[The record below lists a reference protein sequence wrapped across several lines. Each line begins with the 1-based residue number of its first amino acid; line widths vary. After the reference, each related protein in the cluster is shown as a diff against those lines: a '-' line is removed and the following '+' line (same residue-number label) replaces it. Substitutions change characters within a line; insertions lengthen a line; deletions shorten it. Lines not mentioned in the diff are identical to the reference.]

1 MAEEVSISSVSAS
14 SLETQIYS
22 SQDINLLNEFELN
35 RDFGAEQDIIEYHI
49 FDPNNSLLS
58 SSYDYASYSTQVT
71 NPSSSLYNT
80 LYIDPD
86 QDLNNSGFN
95 IGEYNVLYKFYRPV
109 FLSSNTARYFIK
121 EISSD
126 RTEIQ
131 ISTND
136 LSYNAVGTS
145 YFNYVTSKAEKTFY
159 SDLLL
164 NFGDNNTLIAVNT
177 LLNTEDTSQASI
189 FVKLY
194 EPLPAE
200 YILKDTLWIV
210 EEISDPISFQVNI
223 QFTTEETE
231 QIEFLRGPNTSIDL
245 NDKTN
250 TPTKYFN
257 TNELLGTVLTSSYQ
271 QVQSVLEEKG
281 ISINI
286 DYTDY
291 NNFIQFSSAYDR
303 LANFKH
309 KLTQIQSFQSDLNTI
324 QGLNPLTDPNIY
336 FGVRGNFTRK
346 Y

>member
-177 LLNTEDTSQASI
+177 LLHHKQAY
-189 FVKLY
+189 L
-194 EPLPAE
+194 
-200 YILKDTLWIV
+200 
-210 EEISDPISFQVNI
+210 
-223 QFTTEETE
+223 
-231 QIEFLRGPNTSIDL
+231 
-245 NDKTN
+245 
-250 TPTKYFN
+250 
-257 TNELLGTVLTSSYQ
+257 
-271 QVQSVLEEKG
+271 
-281 ISINI
+281 
-286 DYTDY
+286 
-291 NNFIQFSSAYDR
+291 
-303 LANFKH
+303 
-309 KLTQIQSFQSDLNTI
+309 
-324 QGLNPLTDPNIY
+324 
-336 FGVRGNFTRK
+336 
-346 Y
+346 